1 MRPRRGTQEQQTA
14 ERHREQQKDEKE
26 QDGHEREVDKAI
38 IAPIE
43 PRVPSDPV
51 VAAQAALLEE
61 YLRVEPD
68 AVTHILRPLAALRE
82 VIAVCE
88 SVRGGRQP
96 PQPNDRRSLAND
108 VQLSLA
114 SLGDQ
119 AKRALQPTLHD
130 YCHGELAEFCELFD
144 DRGGVVRLLNATKIL
159 VDRLRRPV
167 CSQALWRDLLALVRA
182 GVEPELCRLRV
193 LQLRELEES
202 LGHEWIWRRSSL
214 RELVRA
220 GSFAN
225 CEEVLALPPDR
236 TARVAWFI
244 FANAD
249 IPDGYLRVGQVQ
261 FFSHRLWPEAVTDCD
276 FMARFSDAEF
286 LPSSMNTR

>member
-167 CSQALWRDLLALVRA
+167 CSQALWRDLLASCGPVSNLNSAGCGSCNSENSRRASVTSGSGAVRA
-182 GVEPELCRLRV
+182 FVSSCAREASPTVRRCWRCRRTG
-193 LQLRELEES
+193 R
-202 LGHEWIWRRSSL
+202 LGSPGSSSPTPIFL
-214 RELVRA
+214 MA
-220 GSFAN
+220 TYASAKSSSF
-225 CEEVLALPPDR
+225 R
-236 TARVAWFI
+236 TAFGPR
-244 FANAD
+244 
-249 IPDGYLRVGQVQ
+249 R
-261 FFSHRLWPEAVTDCD
+261 
-276 FMARFSDAEF
+276 
-286 LPSSMNTR
+286 